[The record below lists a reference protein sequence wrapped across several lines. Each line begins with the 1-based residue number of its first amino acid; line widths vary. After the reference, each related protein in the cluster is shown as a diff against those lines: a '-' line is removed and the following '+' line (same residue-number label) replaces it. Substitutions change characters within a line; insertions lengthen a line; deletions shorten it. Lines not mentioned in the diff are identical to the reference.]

1 MPRLTPAP
9 SQHGGFSAS
18 GDWLAHGQHHQLLHF
33 RAHRTP
39 LGDCLIEVRRFHWV
53 PPHLPEPQERQ
64 VIPLTQAVD
73 RWSTLQRGG
82 WHRVHGPVR

>member
-18 GDWLAHGQHHQLLHF
+18 GDWLAHGQYHQLLHF

-53 PPHLPEPQERQ
+53 PPHLPEPQGRQ